1 MTDVNLTLGELE
13 LLIDGLSGDVDLVWV
28 LIHLGVRSNPP
39 PTPVWAPAAS
49 DLQDAFASLR
59 KLTSLGLIRVG
70 RIEHTDGGPPG
81 RLAPLRHIAEDM
93 DSVVSRVEAA
103 VRTACAEEDWAYS
116 CWVVNTDDG
125 NVIASA
131 ALDRKNHG

>member
-28 LIHLGVRSNPP
+28 LIHLGIRSNPP
-39 PTPVWAPAAS
+39 PTPDWAPAAS

-70 RIEHTDGGPPG
+70 RIDHTDGGPPG
-81 RLAPLRHIAEDM
+81 SLTPVRHIAEDINA
-93 DSVVSRVEAA
+93 VVSRVEAA
-103 VRTACAEEDWAYS
+103 VRTACAEDDWAYS
-116 CWVVNTDDG
+116 CWIVNTYNG
-125 NVIASA
+125 NVIANA
-131 ALDRKNHG
+131 ALDRKSHS